1 MTGYKIKEWEDRYR
15 HRTDISSYL
24 VHLTKGKFDNRGKR
38 LKSAQRVLQEILESK
53 TLKGSTTKSGYING
67 PNSAVCFQD
76 MPLSGVCQNT
86 LFEQLR
92 NQEEAQR
99 RYVPIGI
106 AFPKHYVYQKGG
118 RPVLYEKKEIAKKI
132 LPQEEWWRIVNFDL
146 DDEENI
152 IDWTHER
159 EWRTKGDFEFDLKEA
174 TILLVNHNAYESFMN
189 STKED
194 ILKQLGGVVVL
205 RSVLY

>member
-1 MTGYKIKEWEDRYR
+1 MGYEIKEWEDRYR

-24 VHLTKGKFDNRGKR
+24 VHLTKPKFDNQGKMIKVSQHV
-38 LKSAQRVLQEILESK
+38 LKEILESK
-53 TLKGSTTKSGYING
+53 TLKGSTTKSGYIIGSN
-67 PNSAVCFQD
+67 PAVCFQD

-92 NQEEAQR
+92 NKEEMQR
-99 RYVPIGI
+99 RYVPLGI
-106 AFPKHYVYQKGG
+106 AFPKKYVFQKGG
-118 RPVLYEKKEIAKKI
+118 RPVLYEKKDIAKEI
-132 LPQEEWWRIVNFDL
+132 LPPEEWWRIVNFDL
-146 DDEENI
+146 DDEKNI

-159 EWRTKGDFEFDLKEA
+159 EWRVKGDFEFDLKEA
-174 TILLVNHNAYESFMN
+174 TILLVHHEAYKYFMT

>member
-1 MTGYKIKEWEDRYR
+1 
-15 HRTDISSYL
+15 L
-24 VHLTKGKFDNRGKR
+24 
-38 LKSAQRVLQEILESK
+38 
-53 TLKGSTTKSGYING
+53 
-67 PNSAVCFQD
+67 
-76 MPLSGVCQNT
+76 
-86 LFEQLR
+86 
-92 NQEEAQR
+92 R

-106 AFPKHYVYQKGG
+106 AFPKHFFYQKGG
-118 RPVLYEKKEIAKKI
+118 RPVLYENKEIAKKI